1 MKINI
6 HSMYF
11 LPDFGSAPILMNELA
26 EGMAARGHEV
36 EVVATVPRE
45 RGERFRRTIYAAE
58 QKGGFTVK
66 RFRTNENPNPFWRF
80 MAWNGYTLWTIV
92 NMLSFKRGQVVFI
105 RTPPVQLGVMG
116 WLAKKLK
123 KAKVLLNVQD
133 IHPDLSI
140 ESGILKHDFL
150 IRLALRFERWVYDKA
165 DRIMVI
171 SEGFKA
177 NLVAKGVS
185 PAKIDIV
192 PNWVDTDFLKPH
204 PKDNPVARKHGLE
217 SKFVAMYSG
226 TISISSNVALERI
239 LEAAAMLKDDPG
251 IEMVLVGEGTKKPD
265 LEAKARSL
273 GLENVRFLPFQ
284 PYADLPLSLSA
295 ADVLLVPLDKEKS
308 HLSVPS
314 KLYNFMAAGRPI
326 LGLAVK
332 DSEVARIIEGTKC
345 GICIP
350 PDDPEGIAGALRRL
364 KASESERRT
373 QGENGRRHVVE
384 SFAKDMILDRIEGIL
399 AAL

>member
-1 MKINI
+1 MKISI
-6 HSMYF
+6 HTMYF

-26 EGMAARGHEV
+26 EGLAARGHEV

-45 RGERFRRTIYAAE
+45 RGSRFRRTVYARV
-58 QKGGFTVK
+58 KKDGFAVK
-66 RFRTNENPNPFWRF
+66 RFRTNPRPAPFWRLV
-80 MAWNGYTLWTIV
+80 AWNSYTLWTVFNLYTFKKGQIV
-92 NMLSFKRGQVVFI
+92 FL
-105 RTPPVQLGVMG
+105 RTPPVQLGVLG

-123 KAKVLLNVQD
+123 GAKVLLNVQD

-140 ESGILKHDFL
+140 ESGILKQNFL
-150 IRLALRFERWVYDKA
+150 IRLALGFERWVYDKA

-171 SEGFKA
+171 SDGFKA
-177 NLVAKGVS
+177 NLLAKGVD

-204 PKDNPVARKHGLE
+204 PKDNPVGRRHGLE
-217 SKFVAMYSG
+217 SRFVAMYSG

-239 LEAAAMLKDDPG
+239 LEAAALLKDDPE
-251 IEMVLVGEGTKKPD
+251 ILIVLVGEGTKKPE
-265 LEAKARSL
+265 LEARARAL
-273 GLENVRFLPFQ
+273 GLGNVRFLPFQ

-326 LGLAVK
+326 LGLAVE
-332 DSEVARIIEGTKC
+332 DSEVAKIIWETDC
-345 GICIP
+345 GVCAP
-350 PDDPEGIAGALRRL
+350 PDDPRAIADALRSL
-364 KASESERRT
+364 KFSPERRRA

-384 SFAKDMILDRIEGIL
+384 GFAKDMILDRIERLIASL
-399 AAL
+399 